1 MLPQVLSALC
11 LLAAAVLAWW
21 VWRQRSSAT
30 AQAPATPAAPVR
42 LSGSAEDWC
51 RVLPGEDLLQHCN
64 AQATLAEI
72 RRQSRLAPA
81 VFDRDLRSAVVAY
94 AEFVQLAP
102 ASESHHHAHPGGL
115 LAHTLEV
122 ILVAL
127 RLRNGYLLPLHA
139 PTELI
144 DQQRD
149 HWTFAVFLAALLHD
163 IGKIMTG
170 LRLQVRDAPK
180 APIRR
185 WLPMSG
191 ALTQSR
197 ATEYRIGFAPTAER
211 DYLAHKKLALVLLHG
226 IVTPNALAFLGRESL
241 VLDALTQ
248 FLGAEDQSTDAAAE
262 GAKALAEI
270 VKQADRHSV
279 AHNLQHGPR
288 DRFGSASAVPL
299 IERLM
304 AAMRTLLAQGTALP
318 LNRDGAAG
326 WVFEGAIWFVAK
338 RLADS
343 VRAMLQK
350 DGLEDGVPGPTKNDR
365 LFDAWQDYGALEVN
379 PDTGQAIWY
388 VEVAGDGYAHRLAML
403 KFPLHKVFDDAARYP
418 APMLGT
424 IASVPRQEADAGRP
438 VASGGE
444 HEPGKTPD
452 EIPTQTADD
461 ADPPRIAQP
470 DAAAMAPPQADE
482 RASPVARP
490 ENPAN
495 RNEIPAPRSPGGRK
509 AAAPEPATA
518 AAASRTQAPAPAISR
533 AVPGVAPA
541 RPSLDRSDEF
551 LDETD
556 AVSMP
561 GRRLKPKT
569 KGVPASRGAGAVA
582 PFAVAPRLPADK
594 EPTNLAVAFMEWVQQ
609 GLADGSLP
617 FNEAGAPVHFIAQG
631 MVLVSPRIFRD
642 FAEATQEGA
651 DAVQQQVIGA
661 GWHVKAP
668 GNSNILHFAV
678 VKRDGVRA
686 GKLSAVVIGEPQRWV
701 NPLPPPNQCI
711 VPFDMSVDPAAIPVK
726 TAARTRA
733 SVPSGRSPC

>member
-1 MLPQVLSALC
+1 MLS
-11 LLAAAVLAWW
+11 
-21 VWRQRSSAT
+21 
-30 AQAPATPAAPVR
+30 
-42 LSGSAEDWC
+42 
-51 RVLPGEDLLQHCN
+51 GEDLLQHCN
-64 AQATLAEI
+64 AQATLDEI

-94 AEFVQLAP
+94 AEFVQLVP

-185 WLPMSG
+185 WLPLSG

-197 ATEYRIGFAPTAER
+197 AVEYRIGFAPAAER

-226 IVTPNALAFLGRESL
+226 VVAPNALAFLGRESL
-241 VLDALTQ
+241 VLEALTQ
-248 FLGAEDQSTDAAAE
+248 FLGAEDKPTDAAAE

-270 VKQADRHSV
+270 VKRADRLSV

-288 DRFGSASAVPL
+288 DRFAAAAAVPL

-338 RLADS
+338 RLADA
-343 VRAMLQK
+343 VRTVLQK
-350 DGLEDGVPGPTKNDR
+350 DGLDEGIPGPTKNDR

-403 KFPLHKVFDDAARYP
+403 KFPLHNVFDDPVRYP
-418 APMLGT
+418 APMQGT
-424 IASVPRQEADAGRP
+424 IASVARQDADAGRS
-438 VASGGE
+438 VACGGQCD
-444 HEPGKTPD
+444 PRKTPD
-452 EIPTQTADD
+452 ETRMESAGD
-461 ADPPRIAQP
+461 AAPPRMAQP
-470 DAAAMAPPQADE
+470 DAAGIAPLPQAAG
-482 RASPVARP
+482 RTAPAARYP
-490 ENPAN
+490 NPANPAN
-495 RNEIPAPRSPGGRK
+495 RNEIPAPRSPGAKK
-509 AAAPEPATA
+509 AAPPA
-518 AAASRTQAPAPAISR
+518 AAATVSQPAAATPANARHAPAI
-533 AVPGVAPA
+533 APA
-541 RPSLDRSDEF
+541 QPAQNRSDEF
-551 LDETD
+551 LDEED
-556 AVSMP
+556 SISMP
-561 GRRLKPKT
+561 GRRRKPKNAAPAPAPGS
-569 KGVPASRGAGAVA
+569 GVTAVAVA
-582 PFAVAPRLPADK
+582 PFAVAPRLPSDK
-594 EPTNLAVAFMEWVQQ
+594 APTALAVAFMEWVQR
-609 GLADGSLP
+609 GLADGTLP
-617 FNEAGAPVHFIAQG
+617 YNEAGAPVHFIPEG
-631 MVLVSPRIFRD
+631 MALVSPRIFRD
-642 FAEATQEGA
+642 FAVTTGENA

-661 GWHVKAP
+661 GWHVKAS

-678 VKRDGVRA
+678 IKRDGSRS
-686 GKLSAVVIGEPQRWV
+686 GKLSAVVIGQAQRWV
-701 NPLPPPNQCI
+701 NPLPPANACI
-711 VPFDMSVDPAAIPVK
+711 KPFELSVDPAAIVRTPV
-726 TAARTRA
+726 RA
-733 SVPSGRSPC
+733 G

>member
-1 MLPQVLSALC
+1 MLMLFSALC
-11 LLAAAVLAWW
+11 LLAAAVLAWR

-30 AQAPATPAAPVR
+30 QAPAAPAAPVR

-51 RVLPGEDLLQHCN
+51 RVLSGEDLLQHCN

-72 RRQSRLAPA
+72 RRQSRLAPD
-81 VFDRDLRSAVVAY
+81 VFDRDLRSALVAY

-185 WLPMSG
+185 WLPLSG

-197 ATEYRIGFAPTAER
+197 ATEYRIGFAPAAER
-211 DYLAHKKLALVLLHG
+211 DYLAHKKLALVLLQG

-241 VLDALTQ
+241 VLESLTQ
-248 FLGAEDQSTDAAAE
+248 FLGAEDKPTDAAAD
-262 GAKALAEI
+262 GARALADI

-288 DRFGSASAVPL
+288 DRFASATAVPL

-326 WVFEGAIWFVAK
+326 WVFDGAIWFVAK

-350 DGLEDGVPGPTKNDR
+350 DGLDDGIPGPTKNDR

-379 PDTGQAIWY
+379 PATGQAIWY

-424 IASVPRQEADAGRP
+424 IAPVPRQEAEGQRP

-444 HEPGKTPD
+444 HEPGRTTD
-452 EIPTQTADD
+452 EIRTGTAGD

-470 DAAAMAPPQADE
+470 DAAAMAPPQA
-482 RASPVARP
+482 A
-490 ENPAN
+490 
-495 RNEIPAPRSPGGRK
+495 
-509 AAAPEPATA
+509 
-518 AAASRTQAPAPAISR
+518 
-533 AVPGVAPA
+533 
-541 RPSLDRSDEF
+541 DRSDRC
-551 LDETD
+551 
-556 AVSMP
+556 V
-561 GRRLKPKT
+561 
-569 KGVPASRGAGAVA
+569 
-582 PFAVAPRLPADK
+582 
-594 EPTNLAVAFMEWVQQ
+594 
-609 GLADGSLP
+609 
-617 FNEAGAPVHFIAQG
+617 
-631 MVLVSPRIFRD
+631 
-642 FAEATQEGA
+642 
-651 DAVQQQVIGA
+651 
-661 GWHVKAP
+661 
-668 GNSNILHFAV
+668 
-678 VKRDGVRA
+678 
-686 GKLSAVVIGEPQRWV
+686 
-701 NPLPPPNQCI
+701 
-711 VPFDMSVDPAAIPVK
+711 
-726 TAARTRA
+726 
-733 SVPSGRSPC
+733 